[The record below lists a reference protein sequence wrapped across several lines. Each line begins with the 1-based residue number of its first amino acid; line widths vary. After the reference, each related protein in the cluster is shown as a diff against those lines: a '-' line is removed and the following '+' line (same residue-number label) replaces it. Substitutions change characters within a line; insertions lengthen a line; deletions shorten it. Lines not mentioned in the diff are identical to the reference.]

1 MLVAHPRKLIRDA
14 VVAALTGA
22 TAAGTRVKGTRVE
35 PQRNTQLPAIGVYTL
50 SEEVDAQSAGTAPRE
65 LTRDLK
71 LEVAGWVADSS
82 ALPVDD
88 AMDALAEQIEV
99 AMDADRYFGDTAANS
114 ILQSTEMSVLEE
126 NAADPLIGIVKL
138 TYTVTYRNFA
148 GVTSPADDFDRAGVT
163 TKRDGAGDNN
173 TISDLVEVPG
183 ASP

>member
-22 TAAGTRVKGTRVE
+22 TAAGSRVKGTRVE

-50 SEEVDAQSAGTAPRE
+50 SEEVDAQSASTAPRE
-65 LTRDLK
+65 LKRDLK

-82 ALPVDD
+82 ALPIDD
-88 AMDALAEQIEV
+88 AMDALAEQIEA
-99 AMDADRYFGDTAANS
+99 AMHADPYFGDTAGDS

-138 TYTVTYRNFA
+138 TYTVTYRA
-148 GVTSPADDFDRAGVT
+148 IVGTTTPTDDYLRTGT
-163 TKRDGAGDNN
+163 TTDIDGAGSAD
-173 TISDLVEVPG
+173 TVIDMFDQRP
-183 ASP
+183 